1 MKHIDPTTVAII
13 MPFSAVVTAI
23 LSVLIGD
30 DIFSLNL
37 LFGGTI
43 VVVSMIT
50 SSFADIK
57 QA

>member
-1 MKHIDPTTVAII
+1 

-30 DIFSLNL
+30 DTFSLNL

-57 QA
+57 QT